1 MKTINQQ
8 HFYFC
13 FNISTKLI
21 LYAHIKIKINQFCL
35 LYIYTYIFQG
45 FFFLSKG
52 LTTQNKKQNNKL
64 NKNISSNM
72 CERVKAKRV
81 SYFVCS
87 QSSML

>member
-21 LYAHIKIKINQFCL
+21 LYAHIMIKINQFCL

-45 FFFLSKG
+45 FFFKVRVLQHK
-52 LTTQNKKQNNKL
+52 TKNKTIN
-64 NKNISSNM
+64 
-72 CERVKAKRV
+72 
-81 SYFVCS
+81 
-87 QSSML
+87 